1 MNQVIVNGQSYLG
14 ELVQGENTLTVEG
27 ALATGASVTK
37 TDVQRYLEAEN
48 LGTLKNIS
56 FGGAGVS
63 FSQVEL
69 DKEITFAFEVAEL
82 VMSNAKDVAV
92 RKLENAEFRS
102 GLGKM

>member
-14 ELVQGENTLTVEG
+14 VLDHGENQLTVVG
-27 ALATGASVTK
+27 AMATGPTVTK
-37 TDVQRYLEAEN
+37 ADVQRYLEAEN

-69 DKEITFAFEVAEL
+69 DTEIAFAFEVAEL
-82 VMSNAKDVAV
+82 VMANAKSVAV

>member
-27 ALATGASVTK
+27 ALATGATVTK
-37 TDVQRYLEAEN
+37 SDVQRYLEAEN

>member
-1 MNQVIVNGQSYLG
+1 MEQVIVNGQSYLG
-14 ELVQGENTLTVEG
+14 SLVQGENSLTVEG
-27 ALATGASVTK
+27 AFATGPQVTK
-37 TDVQRYLEAEN
+37 QDVQRYLEAEN

-69 DKEITFAFEVAEL
+69 DDEIAFAFEVAEL
-82 VMSNAKDVAV
+82 VMANAKSVAV
-92 RKLENAEFRS
+92 RKLENAEFRT